1 MKYKVN
7 FPNKKLEGEF
17 NKNLLKIPQV
27 KIQDKI
33 MDSIEKLGDNPCP
46 YGRKPFKRLKP
57 PIQVYQYTAQYR
69 LRVGDYRILYDIDDT
84 RKIIWVFVLRKRSEK
99 TYK

>member
-17 NKNLLKIPQV
+17 NKNLLKISQV
-27 KIQDKI
+27 KIQDEI
-33 MDSIEKLGDNPCP
+33 MDSIEKLGEDPRP
-46 YGRKPFKRLKP
+46 YGRKLFKRLKP
-57 PIQVYQYTAQYR
+57 PIQLYQYIAQFR
-69 LRVGDYRILYDIDDT
+69 LRVGDYRILYDIDDS
-84 RKIIWVFVLRKRSEK
+84 RKIVWVFTLRKRSEK